1 MVSLP
6 LPHFSGSWV
15 VRAAGVGGWLLEAGE
30 GQLGSPD
37 WRSRLQKAGTGLLVR
52 VDLHLSKVMAV
63 V

>member
-1 MVSLP
+1 M
-6 LPHFSGSWV
+6 
-15 VRAAGVGGWLLEAGE
+15 GGWLLGAGE